1 MRRHVNNKGMF
12 EKRVTEYAF
21 IQFLNGNV
29 AQIWSNMEGLT
40 LLDGLYSRINKAIEL
55 NLRSCSI
62 FAQVSVVSL
71 CWWHLAADFVAGALR
86 GLFMAHP
93 SLWGC
98 TGCGTNL
105 GYLGDSGA
113 TTTAFSIWGALPD
126 YDFFILF
133 WFVQRDMSCNFRA
146 PHWSFDWRCSFSDF
160 VRGRPFSKKGFEIK
174 WIRKLKTSN
183 DKPNSI
189 NSILIQVRGRG
200 QWIICLLLY
209 AKII

>member
-71 CWWHLAADFVAGALR
+71 CWWHLVADFVAGALHGSSLPLGLHWLRHKSWISWWLR
-86 GLFMAHP
+86 GDHNSFQHMRCAAR
-93 SLWGC
+93 LW
-98 TGCGTNL
+98 
-105 GYLGDSGA
+105 
-113 TTTAFSIWGALPD
+113 
-126 YDFFILF
+126 LF

-146 PHWSFDWRCSFSDF
+146 PHWSFDWRSGKAILEKRIWDQMDSQIEDF
-160 VRGRPFSKKGFEIK
+160 
-174 WIRKLKTSN
+174 
-183 DKPNSI
+183 
-189 NSILIQVRGRG
+189 
-200 QWIICLLLY
+200 
-209 AKII
+209 